1 MRGLILVAIA
11 ACHSPP
17 HDAGGAHDDA
27 GLDAGCTAT
36 GVEGCACA
44 PVGAGQGASLSPSRP
59 LSKLANDPARCRV
72 YGLAVDAVLV
82 FDTRAKTELAAVTI
96 AGSAY
101 DFDVASDGARM
112 VVSHRNGG
120 IDVIDLDLLSVV
132 ATLPVPVDPGP
143 IEVTAAGQAYYA
155 NFDQFSSV
163 HRLDLS
169 TGSDTVVGDRVAYQ
183 ADLELSADDTKLFV
197 GDSSSSS
204 SAMVAFD
211 VSSPAFTQIGRTSW
225 DHGFD
230 FSNAARHV
238 FVSHSGNAYF
248 AAHQWRSL
256 DLTSSTGGTRETILA
271 EDDQGVI
278 AIGTAHAFDV
288 SISKPTIAFP
298 MPVVAATFAAGGQEA
313 WIYSAGLVGY
323 VATMDLVGSRPLGAR
338 EVDPLPL
345 SAYSISQLVADPAHG
360 ALYGRDPD
368 HDAIVVIDGTS
379 LQPVRELRVGTSPSD
394 MSLDADELDVGH
406 DDQQV
411 IARIDLGTR
420 TVSSFVQTPRLPFEI
435 EAAGTKRVITIDSNY
450 DGGPTLVDL
459 EAQTFAPTTQG
470 VNFGALA
477 VTADRSTLFVG
488 ESQGSTV
495 FEFAIGTEHLSL
507 LSATTPA
514 MTGGNVRRIVSTT
527 TGATV
532 FYADNALDG
541 TALPASRY
549 MTTEPVLDVSPDNR
563 VAVTQSTV
571 LDVATGALLGL
582 LPMSGPFA
590 ISPDSQTLYIFNGGA
605 IHPVALST
613 FH

>member
-1 MRGLILVAIA
+1 
-11 ACHSPP
+11 
-17 HDAGGAHDDA
+17 
-27 GLDAGCTAT
+27 
-36 GVEGCACA
+36 
-44 PVGAGQGASLSPSRP
+44 
-59 LSKLANDPARCRV
+59 
-72 YGLAVDAVLV
+72 
-82 FDTRAKTELAAVTI
+82 
-96 AGSAY
+96 
-101 DFDVASDGARM
+101 
-112 VVSHRNGG
+112 
-120 IDVIDLDLLSVV
+120 
-132 ATLPVPVDPGP
+132 
-143 IEVTAAGQAYYA
+143 
-155 NFDQFSSV
+155 
-163 HRLDLS
+163 
-169 TGSDTVVGDRVAYQ
+169 
-183 ADLELSADDTKLFV
+183 
-197 GDSSSSS
+197 
-204 SAMVAFD
+204 
-211 VSSPAFTQIGRTSW
+211 
-225 DHGFD
+225 
-230 FSNAARHV
+230 
-238 FVSHSGNAYF
+238 
-248 AAHQWRSL
+248 
-256 DLTSSTGGTRETILA
+256 
-271 EDDQGVI
+271 VI

-288 SISKPTIAFP
+288 SLAKPTIAFP
-298 MPVVAATFAAGGQEA
+298 MPVVAATFAASGQEA
-313 WIYSAGLVGY
+313 WIYSGGLVGY
-323 VATMDLVGSRPLGAR
+323 VATTDLVGSRPLGAR

-411 IARIDLGTR
+411 IARIDLETR
-420 TVSSFVQTPRLPFEI
+420 TVNSFVQTPRLPFEI

-459 EAQTFAPTTQG
+459 EAQTFAPTTQD

-495 FEFAIGTEHLSL
+495 FEFAIGAEHLSL

-571 LDVATGALLGL
+571 LDVATGTLLGL

-605 IHPVALST
+605 IHAVALST